1 MAAQSTPVE
10 LAESSFTTEL
20 VGELRL
26 AIGQRAGKDIAVSQ
40 YSRGALRV
48 FRPHY
53 LDATPQVCYTIIN
66 PGGAYLGADKYGID
80 ITVHAGSSLLLT
92 TQSATKIYK
101 TPQGPAQQHM
111 LITLEDDAVL
121 EYIPDQL
128 IAYREATY
136 LQDTVVKM
144 GSSSSFIMCEVLT
157 PGWSPDGSQFSYD
170 LLRMRTEVQ
179 VDGEL
184 AALDNLWIQPADQAI
199 DSSLYFNEA
208 THVGMLLAV
217 DRQIDA
223 AMAAELRELSY
234 RIAAEQ
240 ADNVQVGI
248 SLTAMHGVAVRTLS
262 TSTESANAVLMSVV
276 NFLRARLRGQEPMN
290 LRKN

>member
-1 MAAQSTPVE
+1 MAAQSTYIEP
-10 LAESSFTTEL
+10 AGSAFTSEL

-26 AIGQRAGKDIAVSQ
+26 DIGRRAGRDIAVSQ

-53 LDATPQVCYTIIN
+53 LDASGQVCYTVIN
-66 PGGAYLGADKYGID
+66 PGGAYLGADRYGIQ
-80 ITVHAGSSLLLT
+80 ITVRSGSSLLLT

-101 TPQGPAQQHM
+101 TPQGPAEQHM
-111 LITLEDDAVL
+111 VIDLEDDAVL

-128 IAYREATY
+128 IAYRDATY
-136 LQDTVVKM
+136 EQDTVVRM
-144 GSSSSFIMCEVLT
+144 GKRASFVMCEVLT
-157 PGWSPDGSQFSYD
+157 PGWSPDGRQFSYD
-170 LLRMRTEVQ
+170 KLRLRTEVL
-179 VDGEL
+179 VDGKL
-184 AALDNLWIQPADQAI
+184 AALDNLWIEPAEQAI

-217 DRQIDA
+217 DARIDA
-223 AMAAELRELSY
+223 AMVAELRELSY
-234 RIAAEQ
+234 QAAAEQ
-240 ADNVQVGI
+240 RDPVQVGI
-248 SLTAMHGVAVRTLS
+248 SLTALHGVAVRTLG

-276 NFLRARLRGQEPMN
+276 DYLRARLRGQEPMN